1 MSRNGEI
8 ASCHLTGKQQMTK
21 GQESIFQGWRS
32 VHGGGQRKPRRQAS
46 GRYAEKNEV
55 EEGEGQ
61 VAAAEGPHQ

>member
-1 MSRNGEI
+1 
-8 ASCHLTGKQQMTK
+8 MTK

-61 VAAAEGPHQ
+61 VAVAEGPHQ